1 MILDPKQREELER
14 LNKLIVSQS
23 IQHEQTPSNKK
34 MFNPQTGEM
43 TLWVNDGNGG
53 SKFSSINLFGD

>member
-1 MILDPKQREELER
+1 MFEERQEEDLRR
-14 LNKLIVSQS
+14 LNDLILSQS

-43 TLWVNDGNGG
+43 TLWVNDGKNN
-53 SKFSSINLFGD
+53 SRFTSINLFGD